1 VKRVDPLENEYME
14 ATFAECDVGNG
25 TDAVVAIGVVK
36 EKADL

>member
-1 VKRVDPLENEYME
+1 ME